1 MHKGCRR
8 TFKEW
13 TKGILLSIC
22 ASGLFGGLFAA
33 CSRSSG
39 AQPAV
44 HTLANGMRV
53 VVVHFP
59 KSTNVSIFTF
69 SPMSLCSDG
78 PGQAQWS
85 HLVEHLVI
93 RSTFPNEL
101 QRANAETLPDH
112 LRLDFYGNTADWKE
126 GLSHHGRWLEGVPFR
141 EDILAAEKPKV
152 ISECDFTSRNFATHK
167 FALAAWSHASRHSNS
182 HVAIKGDVLRAGLGE
197 VQRYRNERLFVP
209 QKTTICAVGGVDAPT
224 FIAEAEKQLGK
235 LTSPS
240 QPAPRAIPRTG
251 TLDVTWDLDARHL
264 VLAWPV
270 PDFSDD
276 DYAPLMSAAQWL
288 SIQYFSDAQLKAQTG
303 QVLAGTE
310 LATPEGNFFYVS
322 ASIRPGAAFADVE
335 KNLRVHLDRLSGN
348 QIEAVQIGMLGKQ
361 LASSLAEVPNL
372 QIQAP
377 PGMKASMVEANVGL
391 FWGMNVHRYGSQR
404 EALARKLRNV
414 SAASVR
420 SAALKYLVPEK
431 GSVCTISP
439 VKR

>member
-1 MHKGCRR
+1 MHHGYRG
-8 TFKEW
+8 TFEEW

-22 ASGLFGGLFAA
+22 AIGLFSVLLGA

-39 AQPAV
+39 AQPTV
-44 HTLANGMRV
+44 HTLANGLRV
-53 VVVHFP
+53 VVVPFP

-126 GLSHHGRWLEGVPFR
+126 GLSHHRRWLEGVPFR
-141 EDILAAEKPKV
+141 EEILAAEKPKV

-182 HVAIKGDVLRAGLGE
+182 HVAIKGDVLRAGLE
-197 VQRYRNERLFVP
+197 EAQRYRDARLFLP
-209 QKTTICAVGGVDAPT
+209 QKTTICAVGGVDAAS
-224 FIAEAEKQLGK
+224 FIAEAEKEIGK
-235 LTSPS
+235 LNSRA
-240 QPAPRAIPRTG
+240 QPAPRVVPRTG
-251 TLDVTWDLDARHL
+251 TLEVTWDLDARHL
-264 VLAWPV
+264 VLVWPV

-276 DYAPLMSAAQWL
+276 DYAELMSGALWL
-288 SIQYFSDAQLKAQTG
+288 SMQYFSDAPLKAQTG
-303 QVLAGTE
+303 QVLAGAD

-322 ASIRPGAAFADVE
+322 ASIRPGVAFAEVE

-348 QIEAVQIGMLGKQ
+348 QMEAGQIGMVGKQ

-372 QIQAP
+372 EMQAP

-391 FWGMNVHRYGSQR
+391 FWGMNIHRYGSHR
-404 EALARKLRNV
+404 EALARKLKDV
-414 SAASVR
+414 SVASVQR
-420 SAALKYLVPEK
+420 AAGKYLVPEK
-431 GSVCTISP
+431 GNVCTIGP
-439 VKR
+439 VER